1 MTAAVDR
8 WVERLAFWTAMA
20 GGAVLVTVM
29 LLTVVSVTGRS
40 LIPLGLG
47 PVPGDFELVETG
59 TAFAVFAFLPW
70 AHVRRGHITVD
81 LFLKSA
87 GTRVNAVVDVVANVL
102 MTAAASVVAW
112 RLWEGL
118 EDKLA
123 YGETTYILRFPL
135 WWAYA
140 ASMFGAAVF
149 VVVCAWSVWRSLREV
164 RSGRTILAPAAGP

>member
-1 MTAAVDR
+1 MSDAIDR
-8 WVERLAFWTAMA
+8 LVERLAFWTAMA
-20 GGAVLVTVM
+20 GGVVLVAVM

-40 LIPLGLG
+40 LIILGLG

-70 AHVRRGHITVD
+70 AHVRRGHVTVD

-87 GTRVNAVVDVVANVL
+87 GMRVNAAIDVAANIL

-112 RLWEGL
+112 RLWDGL
-118 EDKLA
+118 QDKLA

-140 ASMFGAAVF
+140 AAMFGAAVF
-149 VVVCAWSVWRSLREV
+149 VLVCAWSIWRSLREM
-164 RSGRTILAPAAGP
+164 RSGRPVLPAVAGP

>member
-1 MTAAVDR
+1 MIAAIDR
-8 WVERLAFWTAMA
+8 WVERFAFWTAMA
-20 GGAVLVTVM
+20 GGVVLVAVM

-40 LIPLGLG
+40 LILFGLG

-70 AHVRRGHITVD
+70 CQVRRGHVTVD

-87 GTRVNAVVDVVANVL
+87 GVQVNAWIDVVANVL
-102 MTAAASVVAW
+102 MTAAASIVAW
-112 RLWEGL
+112 RLWDGL
-118 EDKLA
+118 QDKVA

-140 ASMFGAAVF
+140 AAMVGAVVF
-149 VVVCAWSVWRSLREV
+149 VVICVWSIWRSLREAS
-164 RSGRTILAPAAGP
+164 SGRQHLTPAAGP